1 MKTFAICTLGCKVN
15 TFESIS
21 ISELLKSEGFKEV
34 DFEENSDIYI
44 IFTCAVTNTASS
56 KSRKKINQ
64 AIRQNKDALIC
75 VVGCYVQLKPAE
87 LNDNEHIDILGD
99 AVLEEGLKIMVRK

>member
-44 IFTCAVTNTASS
+44 MTNPLA
-56 KSRKKINQ
+56 N
-64 AIRQNKDALIC
+64 
-75 VVGCYVQLKPAE
+75 
-87 LNDNEHIDILGD
+87 ILT
-99 AVLEEGLKIMVRK
+99 